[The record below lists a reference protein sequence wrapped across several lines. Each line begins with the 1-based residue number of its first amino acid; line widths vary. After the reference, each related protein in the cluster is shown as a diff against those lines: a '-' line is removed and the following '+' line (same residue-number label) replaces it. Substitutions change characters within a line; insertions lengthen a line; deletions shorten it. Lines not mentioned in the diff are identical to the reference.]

1 MSHMIISIH
10 IMYID
15 IVKKIVE
22 WVRFMHW

>member
-15 IVKKIVE
+15 IVKKNCGVS
-22 WVRFMHW
+22 